1 MKKIALPSKFRFID
15 KIYKKGQ
22 PFTLLD
28 VGAGN
33 HSATNTK
40 KWFPACKYYGLDI
53 DKNYNNNARDFELMD
68 GFYEKDLTKLEFD
81 DIPNE
86 AFDVIMMAH
95 IIEHLPNGDEVIKA
109 LAPKLKRGGYIYIEY
124 PGMKSTELP
133 SRKDTLN
140 FFDDYTHVRIYSLRE
155 MYNLL
160 MAKDFKILRGGIRRD
175 WRVMVLMPIKL
186 IHNKIKYGFVMSSNF
201 WDFFGFAEYVFAQK
215 KELK

>member
-15 KIYKKGQ
+15 KIFKKGQ

-33 HSATNTK
+33 HSASNTK
-40 KWFPACKYYGLDI
+40 KWFPACEYYGLDI
-53 DKNYNNNARDFELMD
+53 EKNYNNDAKDFELMT

-86 AFDVIMMAH
+86 HFDVIMMAH
-95 IIEHLPNGDEVIKA
+95 IIEHLPNGDEVVKA
-109 LAPKLKRGGYIYIEY
+109 ILPKLKKGGYIYIEY
-124 PGMKSTELP
+124 PGIKSTTLP

-140 FFDDYTHVRIYSLRE
+140 FYDDPTHVRIYSVKE
-155 MYNLL
+155 ISGLL
-160 MAKDFKILRGGIRRD
+160 QPAGFNVLKSGIRRD
-175 WRVMVLMPIKL
+175 WRVMVLMPVKL
-186 IHNKIKYGFVMSSNF
+186 IHNKIKYGYVMSSNF

-215 KELK
+215 KS